1 MEPFYDEQAVE
12 NLRAAF
18 VKVKINN
25 LAVLFF
31 LITAVIQ

>member
-1 MEPFYDEQAVE
+1 MEPFYNEQAVE
-12 NLRAAF
+12 NLKAAF
-18 VKVKINN
+18 VKVK